1 MVKRCVRR
9 RHGGFT
15 LLEVIVAMTVFG
27 MFLIVV
33 FILTAEMRGWEKRL
47 PVNYMRHPQV
57 ISVIARMRRD
67 VLDVQVPLNGDIYLP
82 TYKGYTN
89 GPKTLIFE
97 TLLPTGL
104 QTIVW
109 DFSEPGVVRR
119 IAFNVGSEAS
129 TWVARGMPEEFSKGV
144 GVKAVEF
151 PGRPYGVRLIAKDSN
166 GQIAIDQILQPR
178 THQ

>member
-1 MVKRCVRR
+1 VVKRQR
-9 RHGGFT
+9 GFS
-15 LLEVIVAMTVFG
+15 LLEVIVAMTIFG

-33 FILTAEMRGWEKRL
+33 FILTAEMRSWEKRL
-47 PVNYMRHPQV
+47 PVNFMRHPQV

-67 VLDVQVPLNGDIYLP
+67 MLDVQVPVTGGSIYLP
-82 TYKGYTN
+82 KYKGYTN

-97 TLLPTGL
+97 TLLPSGV
-104 QTIVW
+104 QTVVW

-129 TWVARGMPEEFSKGV
+129 TWVARGMPPDFEPQV
-144 GVKAVEF
+144 DAVEF
-151 PGRPYGVRLIAKDSN
+151 SGRPYGVRLIAKDSN

-178 THQ
+178 THK